1 MSTIVCIDYGRLF
14 IILTSIAYTVDC
26 MTKTIAI
33 SDEDYS
39 RLKEL
44 KFDLRQDFLRDVV
57 TKLIENFEQNQE
69 LVA

>member
-1 MSTIVCIDYGRLF
+1 
-14 IILTSIAYTVDC
+14 

-57 TKLIENFEQNQE
+57 TKLIENFEQKQE

>member
-1 MSTIVCIDYGRLF
+1 
-14 IILTSIAYTVDC
+14 

-57 TKLIENFEQNQE
+57 TKLIENYEQNQE
-69 LVA
+69 LLA